1 MLRKLFGR
9 RPEGRAA
16 AGRGRGARRLEGA
29 GDLRA
34 GDLLTFKHRLVL
46 PPAVQGQTFEV
57 SSVGAYQLEDGL
69 EVQLVLD
76 GGAGER
82 RYLGFDAGD
91 PSALTLS
98 RNVPRR
104 DVLRLFGEDEF
115 SALWDEDFAVLEVR
129 SPLPEYEGW
138 LAARY
143 SQTGKG
149 VEAYYY
155 DRDCRG
161 EALSQHQD
169 DDGLELR
176 CHECED
182 DGGRFGLSVE
192 VRSGGETGVSLD
204 VRCPADVI
212 GTMWPG
218 ER

>member
-9 RPEGRAA
+9 RAGGRAA
-16 AGRGRGARRLEGA
+16 ERGGGERRLEGA

-46 PPAVQGQTFEV
+46 PPPVQGQTFEV
-57 SSVGAYQLEDGL
+57 SSVGAYQFEDGL

-82 RYLGFDAGD
+82 IYLDFDAGD

-98 RNVPRR
+98 RSVPRR
-104 DVLRLFGEDEF
+104 DILRMFGEDEF
-115 SALWDEDFAVLEVR
+115 SALWDEEFAALEVR
-129 SPLPEYEGW
+129 STLPEYEGW

-143 SQTGKG
+143 SQIEKG
-149 VEAYYY
+149 VEAWYY

-161 EALSQHQD
+161 EALSPHQD

-182 DGGRFGLSVE
+182 DTGRFGLSVE
-192 VRSGGETGVSLD
+192 VRSGGETDVSLD

-212 GTMWPG
+212 DTMWPG